1 MMLKNPSLGF
11 FNGGTGKCDF
21 PVPRIFNGLRPL
33 KMTAHPCAAHR
44 LVIKR
49 VYRQPVT
56 EAGGHGQTPARLLVA
71 LFLPFAC
78 ATAVASEPA
87 GGQGSLEEVLQRA
100 QAALEPCR
108 ALQCLWRDS
117 EALLQQARDA
127 AAAGERERALR
138 LARRAARQGELAENQ
153 YWLERAKRCLER
165 RGIDWKGTGTGPAV
179 RAVREYRGA
188 QAYRFACGDEEGEG
202 PSPVSP

>member
-1 MMLKNPSLGF
+1 M
-11 FNGGTGKCDF
+11 
-21 PVPRIFNGLRPL
+21 VRHI
-33 KMTAHPCAAHR
+33 
-44 LVIKR
+44 
-49 VYRQPVT
+49 T
-56 EAGGHGQTPARLLVA
+56 EAGGQGQTPARLLVA
-71 LFLPFAC
+71 LFLLFAC
-78 ATAVASEPA
+78 AAVASEPV
-87 GGQGSLEEVLQRA
+87 GEQDSLEEALQRA

-153 YWLERAKRCLER
+153 YRLERAKRCLER
-165 RGIDWKGTGTGPAV
+165 HGIDWKGAEGGPAV
-179 RAVREYRGA
+179 IAVREYRGA
-188 QAYRFACGDEEGEG
+188 QAYRLACGDEGREG